1 MTNKEFGAILRT
13 LREESGITQYRL
25 VKDKIVTSATQLQ
38 DIEEARRDVRLST
51 LLRLLEAYGKE
62 IKIIDKGATNT
73 AK

>member
-1 MTNKEFGAILRT
+1 MTNKEFGAILRA
-13 LREESGITQYRL
+13 LREESGITKYRL
-25 VKDKIVTSATQLQ
+25 IKDKIVTSATQLQ

>member
-1 MTNKEFGAILRT
+1 MTNKKFGAILRT

-25 VKDKIVTSATQLQ
+25 IKDKIVTSATQLQ

-62 IKIIDKGATNT
+62 IKIIDKGATDT